1 VDDEDLYQANLTTP
15 DDGEKAFDDPGM
27 KPTNQLRA
35 SVLIN
40 NAAIALPEKD
50 VDDIR
55 EVY

>member
-1 VDDEDLYQANLTTP
+1 MMRIYSRNLTTP
-15 DDGEKAFDDPGM
+15 DDGEKAFDDPGI